1 MVIGGHVPPLL
12 GQVGASGPAIGID
25 LQFRGLQDFPMVLR
39 LPLVISAMIC
49 GFSLVGF
56 AAETKPNPRVA
67 LVIGNAKYEA
77 AVGPL
82 RNAVN
87 DAKAVSKTLRG
98 LGFTV
103 SEEHNVSRDELLE
116 AVAGFRAKLKGAEVA
131 LFYYAGHGISVAGS
145 NYLIPIKSGYQ
156 PDGADDMTLRLLAE
170 TKLFNAEQVV
180 AEMSA
185 AGGRCNLVVL
195 DACRS
200 TPVARNPRSRDAANP
215 GGLTEM
221 KAPAGSLIAFAT
233 DAGHTAQDGE
243 GNNGLY
249 TEELLKHLRSPGLT
263 IEQVFKR
270 TRAGVMERSDG
281 GQIPAEYSRLVG
293 DDIYLAGPAVPAAT
307 VRDATPDRIE
317 VIPKAEPVEPP
328 TASAINKLAAD
339 GRIVDC
345 IDALKLRASSL
356 GAGDYAAA
364 PLDSVLE
371 LVKEDLKD
379 ETGPSS
385 RVEAAMK
392 TCDLVLDAI
401 RDCLPA
407 DHSQNATLTAKA
419 QNRRG
424 DCLLLLG
431 RAGEALACYDAAILL
446 APEDAYPVYN
456 RGRTQLALGKTEEA
470 KADFNAVLSSKYK
483 QPKARQ
489 LATKALE
496 ELK

>member
-1 MVIGGHVPPLL
+1 
-12 GQVGASGPAIGID
+12 
-25 LQFRGLQDFPMVLR
+25 MVLR
-39 LPLVISAMIC
+39 LLAAISATIC
-49 GFSLVGF
+49 GCPLVGF

-67 LVIGNAKYEA
+67 LVIGNARYEA

-103 SEEHNVSRDELLE
+103 SEEHNVSRDELME
-116 AVAGFRAKLKGAEVA
+116 AVAGFRDKLKGAEVA

-145 NYLIPIKSGYQ
+145 NYLIPIKSGYR
-156 PDGADDMTLRLLAE
+156 PEGAEEMTLRMLAE

-185 AGGRCNLVVL
+185 AGGRCNLVIL

-200 TPVARNPRSRDAANP
+200 TPLARNSRSRDAANP

-243 GNNGLY
+243 GSNGLY
-249 TEELLKHLRSPGLT
+249 TGEWLRHLRTPGLT

-270 TRAGVMERSDG
+270 TRAGVMERSG
-281 GQIPAEYSRLVG
+281 GAQIPAEYSRLVG
-293 DDIYLAGPAVPAAT
+293 EDIYLAGPAMPAAV
-307 VRDATPDRIE
+307 VRSAGPETGGM
-317 VIPKAEPVEPP
+317 IPKAEPVEPP
-328 TASAINKLAAD
+328 SASAINKLAAD
-339 GRIVDC
+339 GRIAECV
-345 IDALKLRASSL
+345 DALRLRASSR

-364 PLDSVLE
+364 PLDALLE
-371 LVKEDLKD
+371 LVKEDLKE
-379 ETGPSS
+379 ETGPSPS
-385 RVEAAMK
+385 VENAMK
-392 TCDLVLDAI
+392 TCNLVLEAL

-407 DHSQNATLTAKA
+407 AHPQHAALTAKA

-424 DCLLLLG
+424 DCLMLLG
-431 RAGEALACYDAAILL
+431 RPQEALACYEAAILL
-446 APEDAYPVYN
+446 APGDAYPVYN
-456 RGRTQLALGKTEEA
+456 RGRSRLALGKTEEA
-470 KADFNAVLSSKYK
+470 KADFTAVLSRKFK

-489 LATKALE
+489 LATKALA